1 MNLLLLTKTAIIK
14 QIFNLVSHKLDIKIT
29 ISTDTQYNS
38 IDYDLVV
45 VDDEL
50 YNEELSKGDASRFII
65 ISKDVDYY
73 KPKADLVIQKP
84 FLPSSLL
91 TILTKQINQITTNI
105 NNIKD
110 NNTITSI
117 DDEESQQ
124 SIDYIQ
130 TLADD
135 ISNEITNE
143 TDESIVPSSFVTNGG
158 ILDTNE
164 LSNIQNILD
173 DTSSIQP
180 QTNATNQN
188 QDDNEDDWHDLAQ
201 IIDQAI
207 DEVNSYHYESKKPI
221 KLILNKYSINELS
234 PLLNKL
240 DQNIIDALTNGEE
253 IELQLKMEL

>member
-29 ISTDTQYNS
+29 ISTDTKYNS
-38 IDYDLVV
+38 VDYDLVV

-50 YNEELSKGDASRFII
+50 YNEELSKGDTNRFII

-105 NNIKD
+105 DSIKD
-110 NNTITSI
+110 NTTISI
-117 DDEESQQ
+117 DDDEESQQ

-180 QTNATNQN
+180 QPNTTNQN
-188 QDDNEDDWHDLAQ
+188 QDDNEDDWHDLSQ

>member
-14 QIFNLVSHKLDIKIT
+14 QIFNLVSHKLDIRIT
-29 ISTDTQYNS
+29 ISTDTKYNS
-38 IDYDLVV
+38 VDYDLVV

-50 YNEELSKGDASRFII
+50 YNEELSKNDASRFII

-73 KPKADLVIQKP
+73 KPKADLIIQKP

-105 NNIKD
+105 DSIKD
-110 NNTITSI
+110 NTITSI
-117 DDEESQQ
+117 DNNEESQQ

-180 QTNATNQN
+180 QPNITNQN
-188 QDDNEDDWHDLAQ
+188 QDDNENDWHDLAQ

-207 DEVNSYHYESKKPI
+207 DEVNSYHYESQKPI